1 MLKCGIFSSRCY
13 TMRPIQN
20 FSFDN
25 SDELFFNFCLFFLF
39 LLKNF
44 CVQAPCKTMAPASRD
59 LQENDIDVYVRLDS
73 LATIVKKVS
82 LKNMIIEKNFVL
94 DFNTVDY
101 FFRGFKI

>member
-20 FSFDN
+20 FSFDS
-25 SDELFFNFCLFFLF
+25 SDELFF
-39 LLKNF
+39 LKIFQNF

>member
-25 SDELFFNFCLFFLF
+25 SDELFFLISVCLF
-39 LLKNF
+39 LLKNS

-82 LKNMIIEKNFVL
+82 LKNMIIKKNFVL

-101 FFRGFKI
+101 FFKGFKI

>member
-1 MLKCGIFSSRCY
+1 
-13 TMRPIQN
+13 MRPIEN

-25 SDELFFNFCLFFLF
+25 SDELFFLISVCLF

-44 CVQAPCKTMAPASRD
+44 CVQAPCKTMAPSSRD

-82 LKNMIIEKNFVL
+82 L
-94 DFNTVDY
+94 
-101 FFRGFKI
+101 

>member
-1 MLKCGIFSSRCY
+1 MS
-13 TMRPIQN
+13 
-20 FSFDN
+20 
-25 SDELFFNFCLFFLF
+25 FLF
-39 LLKNF
+39 VVFFYCFWRIFALKLH
-44 CVQAPCKTMAPASRD
+44 VKITAPASRD

-101 FFRGFKI
+101 FLRGFKI

>member
-13 TMRPIQN
+13 TMRPKQN

-25 SDELFFNFCLFFLF
+25 SDELFSLISVCLF

-59 LQENDIDVYVRLDS
+59 LQENDIDVYVRLDP

-82 LKNMIIEKNFVL
+82 LKIMIIEKNFVL